1 MCGAFALRRAA
12 AATRRVVLGA
22 AAARPSR
29 SCGAGS
35 FDWSY
40 YSISSR
46 TQWNITKD
54 FYVGLEGYYGHL
66 NTMSKGQTVNYQ
78 AVADTAQPTGVRTLA
93 DQDVFV
99 YRMRV
104 HRDLVP

>member
-1 MCGAFALRRAA
+1 
-12 AATRRVVLGA
+12 V
-22 AAARPSR
+22 
-29 SCGAGS
+29 
-35 FDWSY
+35 
-40 YSISSR
+40 
-46 TQWNITKD
+46 KD

-66 NTMSKGQTVNYQ
+66 NTMSKGTLVNY
-78 AVADTAQPTGVRTLA
+78 TSNNAQPTGVRTLT

>member
-1 MCGAFALRRAA
+1 M
-12 AATRRVVLGA
+12 
-22 AAARPSR
+22 
-29 SCGAGS
+29 
-35 FDWSY
+35 
-40 YSISSR
+40 
-46 TQWNITKD
+46 KD

-66 NTMSKGQTVNYQ
+66 NTMSKGTAVNYT
-78 AVADTAQPTGVRTLA
+78 ALGTGAQPTGVRTLT

>member
-1 MCGAFALRRAA
+1 M
-12 AATRRVVLGA
+12 
-22 AAARPSR
+22 
-29 SCGAGS
+29 
-35 FDWSY
+35 
-40 YSISSR
+40 
-46 TQWNITKD
+46 KD

-66 NTMSKGQTVNYQ
+66 NTMSKGTLVNY
-78 AVADTAQPTGVRTLA
+78 TSNNAQPTGVRTLT